1 MKQKELQIQFTMDK
15 DNKQWLCYKN
25 YIISI
30 KILTSPEG
38 PINMSNYNL
47 ELDFYDN
54 KSFKRVLTLRNEK
67 KEFPI
72 EIKEN
77 KLSNNTNISQ
87 YDNFKLFNSNQKLYL
102 FGYTE
107 HIFNCVL
114 SKPSTLGI
122 FELNIE
128 DKKLDKKISFFD
140 YVNFLDN
147 EKDNKIYFLLKDGIM
162 IYDLSTNNYNKIE
175 FKFPGSYRKLIL
187 VDDYILI
194 LSMDIFLSKYNHKLY
209 ASIFDKNLKPL
220 RTYDNNTIVL
230 SNYFEY
236 NYNTVDY
243 FTPISENLF
252 LLETD
257 NNSINIA
264 ELRIKGKEKLLKSC
278 KEKKVED
285 EGIEYEEYEFNT
297 NYEEGKIKLLNDN
310 INEGDE
316 ELLDY
321 IYKKHELSIKEE
333 DKINHYPYY
342 NCSVLNNDLL
352 GVVGKNVYIYNISS
366 LKPIIKID
374 LPFNA
379 FEQKL
384 SIIKYQEEND
394 KYKLYLGNNKRM
406 IVLSK

>member
-15 DNKQWLCYKN
+15 DNKQLLCYKN

-30 KILTSPEG
+30 KILTSQEG

-140 YVNFLDN
+140 YVNFIDN

-175 FKFPGSYRKLIL
+175 FKYPGSYRKLIL

-316 ELLDY
+316 ELIDY

-333 DKINHYPYY
+333 DQINHYPSY

-352 GVVGKNVYIYNISS
+352 GIVGKNVYIYNISN

-384 SIIKYQEEND
+384 SIIEFQEEND
-394 KYKLYLGNNKRM
+394 KNKLYLGNNKRM